1 MAKRAPDIADL
12 ADLLDRAED
21 EDLLNSRAI
30 EIAERLEDELKQA
43 RARANIS
50 RSTELEEERKD
61 FERVIADIR
70 KRRRDGVLDRFL
82 AHAHKRKVASSRKH

>member
-30 EIAERLEDELKQA
+30 EIAERLEEETKMA
-43 RARANIS
+43 RNRANIT
-50 RSTELEEERKD
+50 RSAELEEERKD

-70 KRRRDGVLDRFL
+70 RRRRDGVLDRFL
-82 AHAHKRKVASSRKH
+82 AHAYNRKVSGSRKS

>member
-21 EDLLNSRAI
+21 EELLNSRAI
-30 EIAERLEDELKQA
+30 EISERLEHEMKQA

-82 AHAHKRKVASSRKH
+82 AHAHKTGAGRPRKP